1 MPRLVVL
8 FFTEPVL
15 VQVWLRDGF
24 QVSLIFR
31 TLMGH
36 LTFPLLFLELIL
48 GGGAV
53 EATTLLPTNCILISL
68 ESLTRCTLVS
78 SRP

>member
-1 MPRLVVL
+1 MPRLLVL

-24 QVSLIFR
+24 QVSLIF
-31 TLMGH
+31 
-36 LTFPLLFLELIL
+36 LELIL

-53 EATTLLPTNCILISL
+53 EATTLLPNNCILISL